1 MANKKTKREFYGEL
15 RELVGGNAELVAFID
30 HELELLDKK
39 SNSKTPTKTQQENEN
54 IMVTIKNE
62 LAQIGRPVTITE
74 LQGESEELA
83 SYSNQKLSALL
94 KKLVDT
100 NQVVK
105 VVDKKKSYFSIAE

>member
-1 MANKKTKREFYGEL
+1 MANKKTKRDFYGEL
-15 RELVGGNAELVAFID
+15 RELVGENAELVAFID

-39 SNSKTPTKTQQENEN
+39 SSSKAPTKTQQENEN

-105 VVDKKKSYFSIAE
+105 VIDKKKSYFSIAE

>member
-1 MANKKTKREFYGEL
+1 MANKKTKRDFYGEL
-15 RELVGGNAELVAFID
+15 RELVGENAELVAFID

-39 SNSKTPTKTQQENEN
+39 SSSKAPTKTQQENEN

-83 SYSNQKLSALL
+83 TYSNQKISALL

-105 VVDKKKSYFSIAE
+105 VIDKKKSYFSIAE